1 MFIALIIILMYDII
15 IVQSISN
22 IVYHLT
28 ISNYIY
34 KKFFMPL
41 TSIIVSACL
50 VQYKVINCYLVRQFL
65 SILLQFGEAIGQAV
79 VIGQF
84 CFVLVL

>member
-1 MFIALIIILMYDII
+1 MYDII
-15 IVQSISN
+15 IIQSISN
-22 IVYHLT
+22 MAYHLT

-34 KKFFMPL
+34 EKFLCHLPL
-41 TSIIVSACL
+41 IIVSACL
-50 VQYKVINCYLVRQFL
+50 VQYQVVNCYLVRQFL

-79 VIGQF
+79 VIGQS